1 MVTRRTDVPEDEGQ
15 RSREGIGVQ
24 QVSRVEAIRL
34 QGSLTECQPL
44 DEKLNGSESEVTFPN
59 LS

>member
-24 QVSRVEAIRL
+24 QVSRVEAIWL
-34 QGSLTECQPL
+34 QGSLTGWPL
-44 DEKLNGSESEVTFPN
+44 DEELNGSESEVTFPN